1 MAQAVSIL
9 LHPLFIPAVVTAL
22 LLYWHPVNRL
32 LVEPQ
37 LRVRLMAM
45 VVVNT
50 ILFPALLVLLL
61 WRLGFMKS
69 VEMRTQRERYIPLA
83 ASLLFYFWAYYVSR
97 SIEAVPPAFLQWMLG
112 VFLCGCAAE
121 FTNIFKK
128 ISLHMIGMGGLVA
141 FMAWQQATDA
151 HWPTWWVPM
160 ALLLAGLV
168 GTARLLKNAHA
179 PSEVY
184 AGFLAGIICQLA
196 AGLMVG

>member
-1 MAQAVSIL
+1 
-9 LHPLFIPAVVTAL
+9 
-22 LLYWHPVNRL
+22 
-32 LVEPQ
+32 
-37 LRVRLMAM
+37 
-45 VVVNT
+45 
-50 ILFPALLVLLL
+50 
-61 WRLGFMKS
+61 
-69 VEMRTQRERYIPLA
+69 
-83 ASLLFYFWAYYVSR
+83 LFYFWAYYVSR